1 MKNNQIKA
9 KVLEQ
14 IKQSKLNAEAKAD
27 AVLSKALKNEQ
38 FKKLYQNYKS
48 LNLENSKLQF
58 LGKDGKQIQTKL
70 KETGAK
76 LVKSLKDM
84 NLSPEDFK
92 PKYSCQ
98 ICCDTATVEGDY
110 CTCYYKK
117 LNEALIKNLGALVS
131 PNHTFENSDYTIFD
145 DADKTKKLYN
155 KIESWCN
162 KLPDT
167 KYKTLVL
174 SGNTGV
180 GKTYLTECICNK
192 LISKNLVVNYYSS
205 FSLND
210 LFYKYHTSF
219 AENKSGLLDG
229 VLSCDVLI
237 IDDFGA
243 EPKVKSTEDYFYA
256 IINERLV
263 KNKFTII
270 STNLLPLQILDR
282 YGERTFSRLN
292 NKASSVMLKIDN
304 KDLRLKR

>member
-1 MKNNQIKA
+1 MKNNQIKI

-14 IKQSKLNAEAKAD
+14 IKQSKVKAETKAD
-27 AVLSKALKNEQ
+27 AMLKKALKNEE
-38 FKKLYQNYKS
+38 FKDLYKQYKE
-48 LNLENSKLQF
+48 LNLQNSKLQF
-58 LGKDGKQIQTKL
+58 LGKDGKEIQAKL
-70 KETGAK
+70 KATGVK
-76 LVKSLKDM
+76 LVKILKEM
-84 NLSPEDFK
+84 NLSPDDFK
-92 PKYSCQ
+92 PKYGCQ
-98 ICCDTATVEGDY
+98 ICCDTASVNGEY
-110 CTCYYKK
+110 CKCYYKK

-145 DADKTKKLYN
+145 DSDKTKKLYS
-155 KIESWCN
+155 KIEGWCD

-205 FSLND
+205 FALND

-219 AENKSGLLDG
+219 AENKAGLLDG
-229 VLSCDVLI
+229 VLGCDVLI

-263 KNKFTII
+263 KNKYTII

-292 NKASSVMLKIDN
+292 NKATSVMLKMDN
-304 KDLRLKR
+304 QDLRLKK